1 MYGGMDA
8 QGGPM
13 VKQMKELG
21 IKAKYI
27 AGDGVC
33 SAEWPKLAGGAA
45 EGQYCTQAGL
55 PPDKMPNAKDF
66 VDRFTKKY
74 GPIQVY
80 APYSYDAA
88 NTLIEAMKKA
98 NSADPAKYLPV
109 LAKISYDGIT
119 AKIEFDEHGDTKN
132 GAITL
137 YQVKD
142 GKLMPMAVN
151 VGGKTDKVAAA
162 GETMGEKTKEVMKEA
177 GDKMKE
183 AGDKMKAAMP
193 EQKPATPANK
203 DAMKAKSGG

>member
-1 MYGGMDA
+1 
-8 QGGPM
+8 

-55 PPDKMPNAKDF
+55 PPDKMPSAKDF

-88 NTLIEAMKKA
+88 MTLVEAMKKA
-98 NSADPAKYLPV
+98 DSTDPKKYLPE

-119 AKIEFDEHGDTKN
+119 AKIEFDDKGDTKN
-132 GAITL
+132 GFITV
-137 YQVKD
+137 YQVKG
-142 GKLMPMAVN
+142 GKLEPLSTI
-151 VGGKTDKVAAA
+151 GGGGA
-162 GETMGEKTKEVMKEA
+162 
-177 GDKMKE
+177 
-183 AGDKMKAAMP
+183 
-193 EQKPATPANK
+193 ATPAGEAK
-203 DAMKAKSGG
+203 AEKPADAKKEEPAKK